1 MNRLLKYITGLL
13 CLVVVLCSGCASES
27 GPHTADQVAPNEMEN
42 ARAEALFASIY
53 QARLARSPIDQAFE
67 GIRDQQDRWDNF
79 SEAFQQQSNQL
90 DKVHLKNLQGLN
102 STLLSEANQLS
113 LRLYQHQLE
122 SAIEEFKWR
131 YHRYPIS
138 HMNGIHTGV
147 ATILIRLHP
156 LETVDDANA
165 YIKRL
170 QAVPELF
177 DQLIAGLHR
186 RSSMGISAPKFVYQR
201 AIESSRQIISGQPFA
216 DKFAQGSVAAVSPLL
231 ADFNRKLKNL
241 QIDELEKQQLA
252 DRAQKALLEAVGP
265 AYEKLIAVLDDLHSR
280 AKVEGG
286 AWTLPQGRAFY
297 RHALGQTTTTELDA
311 EAIHRLGLSEVERI
325 HKEMRAIIEQTD
337 FQGDLLD
344 FFDYMQTDASFFF
357 PQTAEG
363 KQAYIDE
370 AKRIISEIKARLPEV
385 FSVMPKAE
393 LVVKPV
399 EPFREKASIG
409 SAFYQPPSA
418 DGSRPGIFYINT
430 YDMKATPIYTL
441 PAFAYH
447 EGIPGHHMQ
456 LAIAQELRN
465 VPEFRR
471 ATSYVAYAE
480 GWGLY
485 AELLPKEMGLY
496 SDFYADFGRLSM
508 ELWRACR
515 LVVDTGLHDKGW
527 PRERAINYLMANSPT
542 DRNKATQAIERY
554 LVLPSQATA
563 YKVGMLKILQL
574 REQAKNTLGDKYDI
588 REFHDVI
595 LKNGALPLNILQEM
609 VNRWIRQRLAA
620 PDL

>member
-1 MNRLLKYITGLL
+1 MSRLLRHTAGLL
-13 CLVVVLCSGCASES
+13 CLVVVLCSGCSSES
-27 GPHTADQVAPNEMEN
+27 TDQEMPNKQEN

-67 GIRDQQDRWDNF
+67 GIRDQQDRWNDF
-79 SEAFQQQSNQL
+79 SEAYQQQTNQL
-90 DKVHLKNLQGLN
+90 DKAHLKNLQSLN
-102 STLLSEANQLS
+102 PTLLSEANQLS
-113 LRLYQHQLE
+113 LRLYLQQLE

-147 ATILIRLHP
+147 ATLLIRLHSI
-156 LETVDDANA
+156 ETVEDANA

-170 QAVPELF
+170 QAVPTLF
-177 DQLIAGLHR
+177 DQLIEGLQR

-201 AIESSRQIISGQPFA
+201 AVESSQQIISGQPFV
-216 DKFAQGSVAAVSPLL
+216 DKLAQDGAASASPLL
-231 ADFNRKLKNL
+231 ADFRRKLKNL
-241 QIDELEKQQLA
+241 QIDEREKQQLA
-252 DRAQKALLEAVGP
+252 DGAEQALVEAVGP
-265 AYEKLIAVLDDLHSR
+265 AYKKLITVLNNLHSN
-280 AKVEGG
+280 AEIEGG

-311 EAIHRLGLSEVERI
+311 EAIHQLGLSEVERI
-325 HKEMRAIIEQTD
+325 HKEMRAIIEETG
-337 FQGDLLD
+337 FQGDLLG
-344 FFDYMQTDASFFF
+344 FFDYMQTDPSFFL
-357 PQTAEG
+357 PQTAQG
-363 KQAYIDE
+363 KQAYVDE
-370 AKRIISEIKARLPEV
+370 ARRLISEIRARLPEV
-385 FSVMPKAE
+385 FNVMPKAE
-393 LVVKPV
+393 LEVKPV

-409 SAFYQPPSA
+409 SAFYQPPSR

-430 YDMKATPIYTL
+430 YDMKSTPIHSL

-515 LVVDTGLHDKGW
+515 LVVDTALHDRGW
-527 PRERAINYLMANSPT
+527 TREKAISYLMANSPT
-542 DRNKATQAIERY
+542 DRKKATQAVERY

-563 YKVGMLKILQL
+563 YKIGMLKILEL
-574 REQAKNTLGDKYDI
+574 RERAKNTLGDKYDI

-595 LKNGALPLNILQEM
+595 LKNGALPLNILEEM
-609 VNRWIRQRLAA
+609 VSRWIRQRLAA

>member
-27 GPHTADQVAPNEMEN
+27 GPRTADQVAPNEMEN

-53 QARLARSPIDQAFE
+53 QARLSRSPIDQAFE

-216 DKFAQGSVAAVSPLL
+216 NKFAQGSVAAVSPLL

-337 FQGDLLD
+337 FQGDLLE

-456 LAIAQELRN
+456 LAIAQELSN

-542 DRNKATQAIERY
+542 DRNKATQAVERY